1 MFTLHHIIMGI
12 KVFYKNIFVCAATE
26 GLVVLVL
33 RFTIAEIKKKNII
46 LSFLTLYVS
55 NCKKLIILIF
65 YMYSNDSK
73 CK

>member
-33 RFTIAEIKKKNII
+33 RFTIAEI
-46 LSFLTLYVS
+46 
-55 NCKKLIILIF
+55 
-65 YMYSNDSK
+65 
-73 CK
+73 